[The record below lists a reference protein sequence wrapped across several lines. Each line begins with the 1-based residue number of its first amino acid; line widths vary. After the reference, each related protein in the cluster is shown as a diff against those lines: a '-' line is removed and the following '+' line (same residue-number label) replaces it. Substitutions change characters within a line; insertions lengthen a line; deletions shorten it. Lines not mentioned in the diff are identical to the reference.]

1 MGALSELISGSP
13 DEAAALLT
21 RLTEAARQQ
30 LPDAIE
36 GVSYAIPCL
45 LHKGKPVIGFRVGA
59 KDFSLYPFSSAVV
72 SAAVQASPELQTTK
86 GSIHF
91 TLEHPLTEELIALIV
106 ERRVAEIESR

>member
-1 MGALSELISGSP
+1 M
-13 DEAAALLT
+13 
-21 RLTEAARQQ
+21 
-30 LPDAIE
+30 
-36 GVSYAIPCL
+36 
-45 LHKGKPVIGFRVGA
+45 
-59 KDFSLYPFSSAVV
+59 V